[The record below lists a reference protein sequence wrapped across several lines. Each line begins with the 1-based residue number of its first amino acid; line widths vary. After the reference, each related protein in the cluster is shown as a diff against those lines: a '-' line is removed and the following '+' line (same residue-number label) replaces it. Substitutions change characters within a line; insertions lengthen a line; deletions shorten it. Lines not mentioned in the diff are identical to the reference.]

1 MPQVSK
7 NQLDPKTKAQ
17 IDNDFYRTLIGLKSR
32 GEARDFLE
40 GLLTPTEKI
49 MLSKRLGIAILLARG
64 LPYRT
69 IMDILKVS
77 NATIGR
83 VSTWL
88 KTAGKEFGKAL
99 NSKH

>member
-7 NQLDPKTKAQ
+7 NQLDPKTKSQ
-17 IDNDFYRTLIGLKSR
+17 IDNDFYQTLIDLRSR

-64 LPYRT
+64 LPYRA

-88 KTAGKEFGKAL
+88 KTSGREFGRSIK
-99 NSKH
+99 N